1 MIKLQN
7 ITQSYKTPEGREF
20 KALDNVSLEI
30 KPGEIFGIIG
40 RSGAGKVRLCAVLT
54 CSTAPLKVQ

>member
-40 RSGAGKVRLCAVLT
+40 RSGAGALY
-54 CSTAPLKVQ
+54 

>member
-40 RSGAGKVRLCAVLT
+40 RSGAGKSTLVRCINLLN
-54 CSTAPLKVQ
+54 PPH